1 MLIIAP
7 AKNALAFQPRKK
19 REFASYRQVIALHI
33 IFPFGSKSNRH
44 YTYAS
49 SVTQIIMSEAITS
62 VLIASASAV
71 AKVFVIGAIGYV
83 SAIRPKAAPILPGS
97 AMNAISKLNFN
108 LLILPLVYSAL
119 ATGVTPSAL
128 GSLWIVLV
136 SGIGVICLSYAV
148 ASVLGKLPFFRVE
161 DRTDFDALRIAAAF
175 PNIVA
180 LPILIF
186 PTLCEFPVVYN
197 AFYEGDVESSTDG
210 EKYKSCVDESNAMI
224 FVYFFAWNLLYWII
238 GYPTLV
244 AAGKKRQ
251 MMNDTTEPHDPPLDT
266 TTFNNEEI
274 QVKIDIEGDD
284 KEQQSNIS
292 TATSIPEGT
301 DENFAP
307 TLDEQNESGA
317 RKRFKGFITLMTN
330 AIIQTLKSP
339 GFVAMVLGVITA
351 CIPPLRDALFET
363 GGSLRFLGSALD
375 SLGKAGAPI
384 GTLVVAASLVHQA
397 SAGENTPAQG
407 SDTEVGTLNVFTS
420 KNDHSTSTSS
430 AANFRESMRRRRS
443 SLSQLSTRVMNA
455 IKKRKPTFPMH
466 IWFCTSRL
474 IVTPAIVCLLV
485 IAGDCG
491 GILTGFPNLAKLVVI
506 VNSCLPG
513 AQLIV
518 LTLKSRGLSESASIV
533 AQVYLPS
540 YLMSV
545 VTIAAWTSLGL
556 IITTPSE
563 DGSSFCNR

>member
-1 MLIIAP
+1 
-7 AKNALAFQPRKK
+7 
-19 REFASYRQVIALHI
+19 
-33 IFPFGSKSNRH
+33 
-44 YTYAS
+44 
-49 SVTQIIMSEAITS
+49 MSEAITS
-62 VLIASASAV
+62 VLIASSSAV
-71 AKVFVIGAIGYV
+71 AKVFVIGGIGYV
-83 SAIRPKAAPILPGS
+83 SAIRPKSDPILPGS
-97 AMNAISKLNFN
+97 AMNAISKMNFN
-108 LLILPLVYSAL
+108 LLIIPLVYSAL
-119 ATGVTPSAL
+119 ASGVTPSAL

-161 DRTDFDALRIAAAF
+161 DRTDFDALKIAAAF

-197 AFYEGDVESSTDG
+197 AFYEGGVESSDG

-244 AAGKKRQ
+244 TAGKKRQ
-251 MMNDTTEPHDPPLDT
+251 MMNDTALSTTEPHDPPLDT
-266 TTFNNEEI
+266 TFNNEEV
-274 QVKIDIEGDD
+274 QVKIDIEDD
-284 KEQQSNIS
+284 NQEQQSNNS
-292 TATSIPEGT
+292 TAASVPEGT
-301 DENFAP
+301 DENITP
-307 TLDEQNESGA
+307 TIDEQNESEA
-317 RKRFKGFITLMTN
+317 RKRFNGFITLLTN

-363 GGSLRFLGSALD
+363 GGPLRFLGSALE
-375 SLGKAGAPI
+375 SLGRAGASV

-397 SAGENTPAQG
+397 SAEHTPAQG
-407 SDTEVGTLNVFTS
+407 SDTEVGTLNV
-420 KNDHSTSTSS
+420 STSNNEYSS
-430 AANFRESMRRRRS
+430 NTGSTTNFRESMRKRRS
-443 SLSQLSTRVMNA
+443 SLSQLSTRVMSA
-455 IKKRKPTFPMH
+455 IKKRKPTLRMH
-466 IWFCTSRL
+466 FWFITSRL
-474 IVTPAIVCLLV
+474 IVTPAIVCLLI

-491 GILTGFPNLAKLVVI
+491 GILNGFPNLAKLVVI

-540 YLMSV
+540 YLFSV

-563 DGSSFCNR
+563 DGSSLCNR

>member
-1 MLIIAP
+1 
-7 AKNALAFQPRKK
+7 
-19 REFASYRQVIALHI
+19 
-33 IFPFGSKSNRH
+33 
-44 YTYAS
+44 
-49 SVTQIIMSEAITS
+49 MSEAITS

-71 AKVFVIGAIGYV
+71 AKVFVIGLIGYV
-83 SAIRPKAAPILPGS
+83 SAIHPKADPILPGS
-97 AMNAISKLNFN
+97 AMNAISKMNFN
-108 LLILPLVYSAL
+108 LLIIPLVYSAL
-119 ATGVTPSAL
+119 ASGVTPSAL

-161 DRTDFDALRIAAAF
+161 DRTDFDALKIAAAF

-197 AFYEGDVESSTDG
+197 AFYEGGDEITDG

-251 MMNDTTEPHDPPLDT
+251 MMNDTTEPHNPPLDT
-266 TTFNNEEI
+266 TTTFSNEEI
-274 QVKIDIEGDD
+274 QVKIDIEGNNE
-284 KEQQSNIS
+284 EQQSNNS
-292 TATSIPEGT
+292 TAASIPDGT
-301 DENFAP
+301 DDNIAP
-307 TLDEQNESGA
+307 TLDDQNESEA
-317 RKRFKGFITLMTN
+317 RNRFKGFLTLLIN

-363 GGSLRFLGSALD
+363 GGPLRFLGSALQ
-375 SLGKAGAPI
+375 SLGSAGASV

-397 SAGENTPAQG
+397 DAGENSPAQ
-407 SDTEVGTLNVFTS
+407 SSDDTEVGTMNVSTS
-420 KNDHSTSTSS
+420 NNDNGHSTSMGS
-430 AANFRESMRRRRS
+430 ATNFRESTRRRRS

-455 IKKRKPTFPMH
+455 IKKRKPTLPMH
-466 IWFCTSRL
+466 FWFCVSRL
-474 IVTPAIVCLLV
+474 IVTPAIVCLLI

-491 GILTGFPNLAKLVVI
+491 GILDGFPNLAKLVVI

-518 LTLKSRGLSESASIV
+518 ITLKSRGLSESASIV

-540 YLMSV
+540 YLLSV
-545 VTIAAWTSLGL
+545 VTIAAWTALGL

>member
-1 MLIIAP
+1 MVVRPLD
-7 AKNALAFQPRKK
+7 
-19 REFASYRQVIALHI
+19 
-33 IFPFGSKSNRH
+33 
-44 YTYAS
+44 T
-49 SVTQIIMSEAITS
+49 TMSEAITS
-62 VLIASASAV
+62 VIIASASAV

-83 SAIRPKAAPILPGS
+83 SAIRPKAAPILPAS
-97 AMNAISKLNFN
+97 AMNAISKMNFN
-108 LLILPLVYSAL
+108 LLIIPLVYSAL
-119 ATGVTPSAL
+119 ASGVTPSAL

-148 ASVLGKLPFFRVE
+148 ASLLGKLPFFRVD

-197 AFYEGDVESSTDG
+197 AFYEGGNESTDG

-251 MMNDTTEPHDPPLDT
+251 MKNDATLSATEPHNPPSDN
-266 TTFNNEEI
+266 TFDNEEL
-274 QVKIDIEGDD
+274 QVKIDVEGDNQ
-284 KEQQSNIS
+284 ERQSNNSSAASVPKGI
-292 TATSIPEGT
+292 
-301 DENFAP
+301 DENVVP
-307 TLDEQNESGA
+307 DEDTKDGSEA
-317 RKRFKGFITLMTN
+317 RKRFKGLITLVTN

-351 CIPPLRDALFET
+351 CIPPLRDALFST
-363 GGSLRFLGSALD
+363 GGPLRFLGSALE
-375 SLGKAGAPI
+375 SLGRAGASV

-397 SAGENTPAQG
+397 NAVENSPAQG
-407 SDTEVGTLNVFTS
+407 ADTEVGALNV
-420 KNDHSTSTSS
+420 STSNNEHSSSGTSL
-430 AANFRESMRRRRS
+430 RESMRRRRS
-443 SLSQLSTRVMNA
+443 SLSQLSIRVMDA
-455 IKKRKPTFPMH
+455 IKKRKPTLRMH
-466 IWFCTSRL
+466 FWFCISRL
-474 IVTPAIVCLLV
+474 IVTPAIVCLLI

-491 GILTGFPNLAKLVVI
+491 GILNGFPSLAKLVVI

-540 YLMSV
+540 YLFSV

-556 IITTPSE
+556 IISTPNE

>member
-1 MLIIAP
+1 MHAAVAP
-7 AKNALAFQPRKK
+7 AKL
-19 REFASYRQVIALHI
+19 SD
-33 IFPFGSKSNRH
+33 
-44 YTYAS
+44 S
-49 SVTQIIMSEAITS
+49 SVTQIIMSDAITS

-71 AKVFVIGAIGYV
+71 AKVFVIGAMGYV
-83 SAIRPKAAPILPGS
+83 SAIRPKADPILPGS
-97 AMNAISKLNFN
+97 AMNAISKMNFN
-108 LLILPLVYSAL
+108 LLIIPLVYSAL
-119 ATGVTPSAL
+119 ASGVSPSAL

-148 ASVLGKLPFFRVE
+148 ASVLGKLPFFRVD

-197 AFYEGDVESSTDG
+197 AFYEGGVESSTDG

-251 MMNDTTEPHDPPLDT
+251 MMNDTIEPHDPPLGT

-274 QVKIDIEGDD
+274 QVKIDIEDEIQ
-284 KEQQSNIS
+284 EQQSNHN
-292 TATSIPEGT
+292 TAASVPEGT
-301 DENFAP
+301 DESIAP
-307 TLDEQNESGA
+307 KVDEQIESEA
-317 RKRFKGFITLMTN
+317 RKRFKGFITLLTN

-351 CIPPLRDALFET
+351 CIPPLRNALFET
-363 GGSLRFLGSALD
+363 GGPLRFLGSALE
-375 SLGKAGAPI
+375 SLGRAGASV

-407 SDTEVGTLNVFTS
+407 SDTEVGTLNVSTT
-420 KNDHSTSTSS
+420 NNEHSTSMGS
-430 AANFRESMRRRRS
+430 ATNFRESMRRRRS

-455 IKKRKPTFPMH
+455 IKKRKPTLRMH
-466 IWFCTSRL
+466 FWFTISRL
-474 IVTPAIVCLLV
+474 IVTPAIVCLLI

-491 GILTGFPNLAKLVVI
+491 GLLDGFPNLAKLVVI

-540 YLMSV
+540 YLFSV

>member
-1 MLIIAP
+1 MVVRPLD
-7 AKNALAFQPRKK
+7 
-19 REFASYRQVIALHI
+19 
-33 IFPFGSKSNRH
+33 
-44 YTYAS
+44 T
-49 SVTQIIMSEAITS
+49 TMSEAITS
-62 VLIASASAV
+62 VIIASASAV

-83 SAIRPKAAPILPGS
+83 SAIRPKAAPILPAS
-97 AMNAISKLNFN
+97 AMNAISKMNFN
-108 LLILPLVYSAL
+108 LLIIPLVYSAL
-119 ATGVTPSAL
+119 ASGVTPSAL
-128 GSLWIVLV
+128 GSLWVVLV

-148 ASVLGKLPFFRVE
+148 ASLLGKLPFFRVD

-197 AFYEGDVESSTDG
+197 AFYEGGNESTDG

-238 GYPTLV
+238 GYPSLV
-244 AAGKKRQ
+244 EAGKKKRQ
-251 MMNDTTEPHDPPLDT
+251 MKNDSLSATDPHNHSLDN
-266 TTFNNEEI
+266 TFNDEEP
-274 QVKIDIEGDD
+274 QVKTDIESDD
-284 KEQQSNIS
+284 QERQSNNSSAASVPKGI
-292 TATSIPEGT
+292 
-301 DENFAP
+301 DENVVP
-307 TLDEQNESGA
+307 DEDTKDGSEA
-317 RKRFKGFITLMTN
+317 RKRFKGLITLVTN

-351 CIPPLRDALFET
+351 CIPPLRDALFST
-363 GGSLRFLGSALD
+363 GGPLRFLGSALE
-375 SLGKAGAPI
+375 SLGRAGASV

-397 SAGENTPAQG
+397 NAVENSPAQG
-407 SDTEVGTLNVFTS
+407 ADTEVGALNVSTS
-420 KNDHSTSTSS
+420 NNEHSTPSIGSGTSL
-430 AANFRESMRRRRS
+430 RESMRRRRS
-443 SLSQLSTRVMNA
+443 SLSQLSIRVMDA
-455 IKKRKPTFPMH
+455 IKKRKPTLRMH
-466 IWFCTSRL
+466 FWFCISRL
-474 IVTPAIVCLLV
+474 IVTPAIVCLLI

-491 GILTGFPNLAKLVVI
+491 GILNGFPNLAKLVVI

-540 YLMSV
+540 YLFSV

-556 IITTPSE
+556 IISTPNA

>member
-1 MLIIAP
+1 
-7 AKNALAFQPRKK
+7 
-19 REFASYRQVIALHI
+19 
-33 IFPFGSKSNRH
+33 
-44 YTYAS
+44 
-49 SVTQIIMSEAITS
+49 MSEAITS

-83 SAIRPKAAPILPGS
+83 SACRPKSDPILPGS
-97 AMNAISKLNFN
+97 AMNAISKMNFN
-108 LLILPLVYSAL
+108 LLIIPLVYSAL
-119 ATGVTPSAL
+119 ASGVTPSAL

-161 DRTDFDALRIAAAF
+161 DRTDFDALKIAAAF

-197 AFYEGDVESSTDG
+197 AFYEGGFESSDG

-251 MMNDTTEPHDPPLDT
+251 MMNDTALSTTEPHDPPLDT
-266 TTFNNEEI
+266 TFNNEEV
-274 QVKIDIEGDD
+274 QVKIDIEDD
-284 KEQQSNIS
+284 NQEQQSNNS
-292 TATSIPEGT
+292 TAASVPEGT
-301 DENFAP
+301 EENITP
-307 TLDEQNESGA
+307 TTDEQNECEA
-317 RKRFKGFITLMTN
+317 RKRFNGFITLLTN

-363 GGSLRFLGSALD
+363 GGPLRFLGSALE
-375 SLGKAGAPI
+375 SLGRAGASV

-397 SAGENTPAQG
+397 SDENTPAQG
-407 SDTEVGTLNVFTS
+407 SDTEVGTLNV
-420 KNDHSTSTSS
+420 STSNNEYSSNTGSTTS
-430 AANFRESMRRRRS
+430 FRDSMRRRRS
-443 SLSQLSTRVMNA
+443 SLTQLSTRVMNA
-455 IKKRKPTFPMH
+455 IKKRKPTLRMH
-466 IWFCTSRL
+466 FWFITSRL
-474 IVTPAIVCLLV
+474 IVTPAIVCLLI

-491 GILTGFPNLAKLVVI
+491 GILNGFPNLAKLVVI

-540 YLMSV
+540 YLFSV

-563 DGSSFCNR
+563 DGSSLCNR